1 METDKVTHDANLGFM
16 ELSNAMKNTE
26 RSLHCGEKLGERRD
40 GGSGRPNHFERNPY
54 YNWLFTRALS

>member
-16 ELSNAMKNTE
+16 ELSNAMENTE

-40 GGSGRPNHFERNPY
+40 GGSGRPNHFERSPY
-54 YNWLFTRALS
+54 